1 MNRQKLID
9 DTLLVS
15 GINKEG
21 KVFEKVSR
29 ISGTTEIL
37 KLNIEL
43 DVNTDIYP
51 IQEGSM
57 YEFCLANSLT
67 SDGVEDFDLFRNNN
81 RDNQNVEMSAGTSSN
96 LID

>member
-1 MNRQKLID
+1 MSRQKLID
-9 DTLLVS
+9 DTLLVT
-15 GINKEG
+15 GINKDG

-29 ISGTTEIL
+29 ISGSTEIL

-43 DVNTDIYP
+43 DVNTDIYQ

-67 SDGVEDFDLFRNNN
+67 QDAAEEFDLFRNNN
-81 RDNQNVEMSAGTSSN
+81 RD
-96 LID
+96 